1 MPFSRTPLQLAMKMR
16 TGVTEAAVAVAHQ
29 AVNGRG
35 KNRKTT
41 KSIYFEIFKYIFAI
55 LKMIFVLWI
64 NLKSIKIK
72 LILKALSI
80 CTL

>member
-16 TGVTEAAVAVAHQ
+16 TGVTEAPVVVAHP

-41 KSIYFEIFKYIFAI
+41 KSIYFEIFKYNCNF
-55 LKMIFVLWI
+55 
-64 NLKSIKIK
+64 
-72 LILKALSI
+72 
-80 CTL
+80 